1 MNWRISKCPA
11 CGAGDF
17 EITKLRCKSCG
28 TSVEGS
34 FAQSRLASLSDEHL
48 QFVEIFM
55 KCRGNIKDVEREL
68 GVSYPTVRGRLDR
81 VINAMGFGSADVG
94 RQRRE
99 ILESLDKN
107 ELSPEDAVKALKD
120 LQ

>member
-1 MNWRISKCPA
+1 MNYRISKCPA
-11 CGAGDF
+11 CGNGEF
-17 EITKLRCKSCG
+17 EITRLRCKSCG

-48 QFVEIFM
+48 HFVEIFM
-55 KCRGNIKDVEREL
+55 KCRGNIKDVEKEL

-81 VINAMGFGSADVG
+81 VIHAMGFGTADSK
-94 RQRRE
+94 RTRRD
-99 ILESLDKN
+99 ILESLEKN
-107 ELSPEDAVKALKD
+107 ELTPDDAVKALKE